1 LIAVIFSASW
11 SSTASELNAL
21 SSTTVVDLYKR
32 LIHSTASEGH
42 YLNSSKILTVIWG
55 ILAIGVAMF
64 AHSLGSMIEAVNVL
78 GSLFYGTVLGIFL
91 TAFFLKHVKGTAVF
105 YAALIA
111 EVTVIILFVSD
122 AMAFLWLNLLGCGL
136 VMGLATLI
144 SVIMR
149 LSPKPRND

>member
-1 LIAVIFSASW
+1 
-11 SSTASELNAL
+11 
-21 SSTTVVDLYKR
+21 
-32 LIHSTASEGH
+32 
-42 YLNSSKILTVIWG
+42 
-55 ILAIGVAMF
+55 MF

-136 VMGLATLI
+136 VMGLGLLI
-144 SVIMR
+144 SLFMG
-149 LSPKPRND
+149 LSTKKVRN